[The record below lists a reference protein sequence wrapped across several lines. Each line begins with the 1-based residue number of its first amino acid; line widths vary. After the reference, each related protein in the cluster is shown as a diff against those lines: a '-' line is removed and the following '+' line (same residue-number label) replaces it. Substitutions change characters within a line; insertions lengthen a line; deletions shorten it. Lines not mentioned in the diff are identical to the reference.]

1 VQFERGAAITSDYA
15 SQYGL
20 TASRANRLPDH
31 AVVMHPGPINRGLE
45 MDAETADGPRSL
57 VMDQVTCGVAIRMA
71 VLMEQFGPNV

>member
-1 VQFERGAAITSDYA
+1 
-15 SQYGL
+15 
-20 TASRANRLPDH
+20 
-31 AVVMHPGPINRGLE
+31 MHPGPINRGLE